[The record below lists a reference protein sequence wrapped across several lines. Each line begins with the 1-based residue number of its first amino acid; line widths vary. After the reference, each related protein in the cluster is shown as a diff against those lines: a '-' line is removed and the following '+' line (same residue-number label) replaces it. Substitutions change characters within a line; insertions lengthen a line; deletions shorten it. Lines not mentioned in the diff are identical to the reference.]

1 MKPERNLFGKIS
13 ILRAFASSLLF
24 AVALF
29 TATAS
34 TVVAQDDDDAPQDAI
49 ALFNEAQE
57 VHEKGDLPRA
67 ILLYDKAIAI
77 VAEFPEAEYQ
87 KGDALLALG
96 KTDEAEKSFRLAIS
110 HRPDWSLALAR
121 LGEILVRKH
130 NAAVSSS
137 DPNAAKDFSAEAT
150 QTLRQAIEIDLKN
163 FPAYAALVDLQLHSS
178 ASIESLKETLE
189 KIRSLTDGKM
199 KVPASIWTARA
210 AIEDRI
216 GLRDAARS
224 SLKNVLSVDTKNIF
238 AIKLAAGLALA
249 DDDTEQASAFADS
262 LAKLEPDNA
271 ETKLLLARVLA
282 AEGKGDEAIKQLD
295 LIKEKLVE
303 ADALR
308 ERIAATISTNTVEL
322 ENLLSKDQTNATY
335 LGRLCNLNR
344 LTAPEKALEYCRRAA
359 DAEPNNINHA
369 IGFAAA
375 LVQAKRLEQAT
386 AILRKILVIAPDN
399 YTVHVN
405 LATALFGAKRYTEA
419 KVEYQWIASKQ
430 PDRPIVYYL
439 LGITHD
445 QLGEHLDAM
454 ANYQQFLRSADATK
468 NQLEIEKV
476 NLRIPTLDKVIKSER
491 GKKQ

>member
-1 MKPERNLFGKIS
+1 MMTFDRNLIRKKFR
-13 ILRAFASSLLF
+13 LRALAAAFLTFATLF
-24 AVALF
+24 ISTGS
-29 TATAS
+29 TAQ
-34 TVVAQDDDDAPQDAI
+34 AQDDDAPQDAI

-57 VHEKGDLPRA
+57 IHEKGDLQRA

-96 KTDEAEKSFRLAIS
+96 KTDDAEKSFRLAIS
-110 HRPDWSLALAR
+110 QRPDWSLALAR

-137 DPNAAKDFSAEAT
+137 DSKAANEFSAEAT
-150 QTLRQAIEIDLKN
+150 QTLRKAIEIDTKN

-178 ASIESLKETLE
+178 ASPESMKKTLE
-189 KIRSLTDGKM
+189 RLRSLTEGKM
-199 KVPASIWTARA
+199 NVPASIWTARA
-210 AIEDRI
+210 ALEDRV
-216 GLRDAARS
+216 GSRNAARS
-224 SLKNVLSVDTKNIF
+224 SLKNALSADPKNIY

-262 LAKLEPDNA
+262 LTKLEPGKA
-271 ETKLLLARVLA
+271 ETKLLVARVLA
-282 AEGKGDEAIKQLD
+282 AQGKGDDAIKQLD
-295 LIKEKLVE
+295 LIKEKFVE

-308 ERIAATISTNTVEL
+308 AKIVATISTNTTEL
-322 ENLLSKDQTNATY
+322 ESLLSKDPANATY

-344 LTAPEKALEYCRRAA
+344 LTAPEKALDYCRRAA
-359 DAEPNNINHA
+359 EAEPNNINHA

-386 AILRKILVIAPDN
+386 AILRKILVFAPDN
-399 YTVHVN
+399 STVHAN
-405 LATALFGAKRYTEA
+405 LATALFAAKRYNEA
-419 KVEYQWIASKQ
+419 KVEYQWIAAKQ

-454 ANYQQFLRSADATK
+454 ANYQQFLRVADTAK
-468 NQLEIEKV
+468 NKLEIEKV
-476 NLRIPTLDKVIKSER
+476 NLRLPTLEKVIKAER
-491 GKKQ
+491 GKK